1 VWSALAGKEAI
12 EVQDM
17 DLLES
22 IRVHLLNKSKEAPYP
37 EIFIALAE
45 PKPESVGPI
54 SWIA

>member
-22 IRVHLLNKSKEAPYP
+22 IEAPYP